1 MAICLD
7 LVDGRVDAARVA
19 YGGMAPV
26 PKRAQRCE
34 KALTGATWNQTTVGK
49 AIQALSRDF
58 QPITDVR
65 ATDDYRLRV
74 AGNLLCRFFAETDQP
89 DQPATVWNYAAG

>member
-1 MAICLD
+1 MAISID
-7 LVDGRVDAARVA
+7 VVDGHVSTARVA

-26 PKRAQRCE
+26 PKRADRCE
-34 KALTGATWNQTTVGK
+34 RALTGAAWNPSTVGK

-58 QPITDVR
+58 RPITDVR

-74 AGNLLCRFFAETDQP
+74 AANLLRRFFVETDQP